1 MAVRRDLTSARRLAV
16 PLAVLA
22 AGVLLAHALLLSWL
36 GRALPEPSALKAMA
50 DPMFTRLLAPAPA
63 PALVAAVPPPVAAA
77 AAAPRAAKPA
87 SAASAAREAHADAE
101 AASPQPP
108 AQALAPAPE
117 SVPVAPAVT
126 SAEAAAAPASLSPS
140 SPAASAPTASTPPPP
155 APPDTWP
162 TDTRLTYLL
171 GGQFRGGPLYGDA
184 RVQWQ
189 RQGPLY
195 QAQVHV
201 GVQLAGSFSMTSQG
215 EVTPAGLVPR
225 AYEEQRRSR
234 RRAVRLTDTTVVLA
248 DGQSVPRPAQVQDA
262 ASQFVE
268 LGHRFATGQQPLVL
282 GGTVDLWL
290 ARPGGVDKWTYD
302 VAAQDLLRTPRHGEV
317 MAWRLTPR
325 PLDKPRGPITA
336 EMWFAPSLQYLPVR
350 IRLSLGE
357 EAQIDLMVDT
367 IEQR

>member
-1 MAVRRDLTSARRLAV
+1 MAVRRGLTAARRLAA
-16 PLAVLA
+16 PLAVLTV
-22 AGVLLAHALLLSWL
+22 GVLLAHALLLSWL
-36 GRALPEPSALKAMA
+36 GHALPEPTALKAMA
-50 DPMFTRLLAPAPA
+50 EPMYTRLLAPAPA
-63 PALVAAVPPPVAAA
+63 PEVVAVAPTPATA

-87 SAASAAREAHADAE
+87 SAASSADKPPTPLTAPVPAE
-101 AASPQPP
+101 ADLP
-108 AQALAPAPE
+108 APLAQAPAP
-117 SVPVAPAVT
+117 APAPVPMPGPP
-126 SAEAAAAPASLSPS
+126 AAGAMAAPAPS
-140 SPAASAPTASTPPPP
+140 AAASTASTP
-155 APPDTWP
+155 AASTVTDTWP
-162 TDTRLTYLL
+162 ADTRLTYLL

-195 QAQVHV
+195 QAQVQV
-201 GVQLAGSFSMTSQG
+201 AIQLFGSFSMTSQG
-215 EVTPAGLVPR
+215 EVTPTGLVPR

-234 RRAVRLTDTTVVLA
+234 RRAVRLTDTAVVLA
-248 DGQSVPRPAQVQDA
+248 DGQSVARPATVQDA

-268 LGHRFATGQQPLVL
+268 LGHRFATGQQPLLL
-282 GGTVDLWL
+282 GGTVDIWL
-290 ARPGGVDKWTYD
+290 ARPGGVDQWTYD
-302 VAAQDLLRTPRHGEV
+302 VVAQDLLRTPRHGEV

-325 PLDKPRGPITA
+325 PLDKPRGNITA

>member
-1 MAVRRDLTSARRLAV
+1 MAVARGLSPARRLAV

-22 AGVLLAHALLLSWL
+22 AGVLLVHALLLSWL
-36 GRALPEPSALKAMA
+36 GRALPGPSALKAMPEA
-50 DPMFTRLLAPAPA
+50 MFTRLLAPVPVPEEASLPA
-63 PALVAAVPPPVAAA
+63 PRPVPV
-77 AAAPRAAKPA
+77 AAAPRAARPA
-87 SAASAAREAHADAE
+87 SAASATREAPAE
-101 AASPQPP
+101 EPPRTPEPVAQAAEPASPPTAPTTSTSPTASALPPP
-108 AQALAPAPE
+108 AL
-117 SVPVAPAVT
+117 
-126 SAEAAAAPASLSPS
+126 
-140 SPAASAPTASTPPPP
+140 AASAAAGPP
-155 APPDTWP
+155 AADTWP
-162 TDTRLTYLL
+162 ADTRLTYRL

-195 QAQVHV
+195 QAQVQLD
-201 GVQLAGSFSMTSQG
+201 VQLAGSFSMTSQG

-248 DGQSVPRPAQVQDA
+248 DGQSVARPAQVQDA

-290 ARPGGVDKWTYD
+290 ARPGGVDRWTYD
-302 VAAQDLLRTPRHGEV
+302 IAAQDLLRTPRHGEV

-325 PLDKPRGPITA
+325 PLDKPRGPVTA

-357 EAQIDLMVDT
+357 EAQVDLLVDT